1 MTKLKYTSSIK
12 DMPFMFSEMRRTA
25 QLLCEGKTGEEI
37 IALSMS
43 ENIYQLEREKRRK
56 DVPKRMLNRLS
67 TLDSQLISVIANG
80 YEYDAKLIA
89 FLALLKAD
97 RLFYEYMREVYFDL
111 YTTGKSEITDK
122 DFISFI
128 ERKAQDSDVVAKWA
142 SKTIARICSSYKRIL
157 CETELAKQSSDVLLI
172 QKPYMNQDIQIL
184 LSEDMIPYARVMLL
198 EVGV

>member
-12 DMPFMFSEMRRTA
+12 DMPFMFSEVRRTA

-184 LSEDMIPYARVMLL
+184 LSEDTIPYARVMLL